1 MPVVVVVV
9 VVEKKDEEERD
20 TSHCMVM
27 LPGIYDAISV
37 RKSVSQSVGGG
48 GIGSG
53 SVMPRR

>member
-9 VVEKKDEEERD
+9 VVEKKDED

-48 GIGSG
+48 GSG

>member
-1 MPVVVVVV
+1 MPVVV

-20 TSHCMVM
+20 TSHCMAMV
-27 LPGIYDAISV
+27 PGIYDAISV

-48 GIGSG
+48 GSSGSG